1 MAQKVIHVGVGVFG
15 KRWCTEFLKTNV
27 ADGTIDVVAVVD
39 RDPAAL
45 EYGRQA
51 LGLPR
56 ERCYPDARRAFAE
69 TKADFCTVV
78 VTPAHHEGIIDLAI
92 DYGLDV
98 LCEKPIADT
107 MEASVRVA

>member
-1 MAQKVIHVGVGVFG
+1 MLALRNRFLSMLHGPAIMAQKVIHVGVGVFG

-69 TKADFCTVV
+69 TRRTSARSSSRRHTTK
-78 VTPAHHEGIIDLAI
+78 
-92 DYGLDV
+92 
-98 LCEKPIADT
+98 
-107 MEASVRVA
+107 